1 MKKNKRPREQIIADL
16 SINYVERY
24 ILLCGYS
31 VQRVELEYTYGFDL
45 IIFTYDANS
54 ELENGKIYVKLK
66 ATDFLS
72 MLSADQ
78 ETIGFPL
85 GRSDI
90 EPWLKEPMPC
100 ILIVYDA
107 QLDLAYW
114 LYLQAYFENWENFD
128 PWQMEETI
136 TVNLPKKNIINQNA
150 IKKFARYKNDVLRQ
164 LPGVIRYR
172 S

>member
-1 MKKNKRPREQIIADL
+1 MTSKKRPREQIIADL

-24 ILLCGYS
+24 VFLCGYS
-31 VQRVELEYTYGFDL
+31 VERVELEYTYGFDL
-45 IIFTYDANS
+45 IIFTYDANC

-72 MLSADQ
+72 MLAADQ

-136 TVNLPKKNIINQNA
+136 TVNLPKKNIVNQDA

-164 LPGVIRYR
+164 LPGVIRHR
-172 S
+172 A